1 MKAKH
6 LLFTLLVLQA
16 GMSHTQLFGQDVL
29 LECNTEVYLTEN
41 KQYTNQYGYLIDVR
55 IVIDGTAECY
65 ELEYGKKGFQHGQG
79 ALITPIWGNIVEVSI
94 GNENLQSNTEYDY
107 YVRAKCGDMH
117 GDWSEKR
124 TFTTTEVFH
133 YSGTEVFEVYFD
145 DVTNKSVEINW
156 IKLVGDRKIGGIIEY
171 GPKGF
176 ERGKGR
182 IIYSPI
188 PPFTLEE
195 LEADTEYA
203 LFIRSH
209 NTSESDPVW
218 TVEHTFKTLPCDTEI
233 SNIETTPLIPT
244 GSPSLSW
251 KFNWDETAD
260 AYELEYGERGFEIGM
275 GERIYTEKSEF
286 IFFTTGLKPNTEYDY
301 YVRGKC
307 EDAYGAWSAVSHFY
321 TGGGVVGLANDRW
334 PILNVYPNPTDGL
347 ISIDLDPKYNP
358 TDIALTVYSM
368 EGIVLTAFNY
378 QQEYDLS
385 FLKQGMYL
393 LHISDKNNSS
403 TILLQKK

>member
-1 MKAKH
+1 MLSDKYKYEVEFSCSEH
-6 LLFTLLVLQA
+6 DFWRFNLFMIV
-16 GMSHTQLFGQDVL
+16 V
-29 LECNTEVYLTEN
+29 
-41 KQYTNQYGYLIDVR
+41 GYDDNGERL
-55 IVIDGTAECY
+55 
-65 ELEYGKKGFQHGQG
+65 
-79 ALITPIWGNIVEVSI
+79 S
-94 GNENLQSNTEYDY
+94 
-107 YVRAKCGDMH
+107 
-117 GDWSEKR
+117 
-124 TFTTTEVFH
+124 
-133 YSGTEVFEVYFD
+133 FD
-145 DVTNKSVEINW
+145 DLT
-156 IKLVGDRKIGGIIEY
+156 DR
-171 GPKGF
+171 
-176 ERGKGR
+176 
-182 IIYSPI
+182 
-188 PPFTLEE
+188 
-195 LEADTEYA
+195 
-203 LFIRSH
+203 
-209 NTSESDPVW
+209 V
-218 TVEHTFKTLPCDTEI
+218 
-233 SNIETTPLIPT
+233 
-244 GSPSLSW
+244 
-251 KFNWDETAD
+251 
-260 AYELEYGERGFEIGM
+260 YELEYGEQGFEIGT

-393 LHISDKNNSS
+393 LHISDKSNSS